1 MRTIPRLAALAVPIL
16 FASFVLTHPAHAD
29 GLQFS
34 FISPTDQ
41 SVVVGSSLTQA
52 SFDGFVTNDSL
63 SPITFAL
70 ITPSTESPFVASVMS
85 PFPFPGTTLAAGDS
99 TSLQALVKV
108 TFNLFDP
115 SLQYPGAANIILE
128 AETLQGNIIIES
140 DLTVHVLS
148 STVPEPSFLGLLALS
163 CFGVI
168 LCGTVRSHAHS

>member
-1 MRTIPRLAALAVPIL
+1 MRTIARLAALGVSIL

-70 ITPSTESPFVASVMS
+70 ISF
-85 PFPFPGTTLAAGDS
+85 LKDS
-99 TSLQALVKV
+99 RLSIRDGISRNCWRL
-108 TFNLFDP
+108 
-115 SLQYPGAANIILE
+115 SSGSY
-128 AETLQGNIIIES
+128 
-140 DLTVHVLS
+140 LTVGS
-148 STVPEPSFLGLLALS
+148 QIFSQCLGFRQLEII
-163 CFGVI
+163 V
-168 LCGTVRSHAHS
+168 T